1 MRYRARRPDGRTEGQ
16 SPHPIEPWDMEFES
30 KANEEKTM
38 AQAAQASTQV
48 SNRKAMMVV
57 LNLPCFS
64 RNRCSEGKKGK
75 KAYSRREK
83 HQGRRDW

>member
-1 MRYRARRPDGRTEGQ
+1 M
-16 SPHPIEPWDMEFES
+16 IES

-38 AQAAQASTQV
+38 AQAAQASTKV

-64 RNRCSEGKKGK
+64 RNRCSEGKKGA
-75 KAYSRREK
+75 KAYKRRDK
-83 HQGRRDW
+83 HQGRREW

>member
-1 MRYRARRPDGRTEGQ
+1 
-16 SPHPIEPWDMEFES
+16 
-30 KANEEKTM
+30 M
-38 AQAAQASTQV
+38 AQAAQASTQI

-75 KAYSRREK
+75 KAYTRREK
-83 HQGRRDW
+83 HRGGRDY